1 MQIDG
6 YNFTERMQATFWGA
20 VGEAQSLGQEYI
32 GTEHLLLALLAGRVG
47 CGAAALR
54 SLGVD
59 LQAAENRVLA
69 ILQRS
74 RGLRS
79 ASSGALLPVTSRG
92 KKVLELAKEEARSL
106 DHPLIGTEH
115 LLLGM
120 LVEGKGVAA
129 QVLHESGVDLE
140 KARSRVLTI
149 RETIADDDHYA
160 VPADEQ
166 PALVRVVLE
175 YVNGA
180 VLSKQ
185 FTTARE
191 AAAFLE
197 EQGRV

>member
-1 MQIDG
+1 MHIDG
-6 YNFTERMQATFWGA
+6 YNFTKRMQATFWGA

-32 GTEHLLLALLAGRVG
+32 GTEHLLLALLAGGVG

-59 LQAAENRVLA
+59 LHATENRVLA

-74 RGLRS
+74 RGLRG

-106 DHPLIGTEH
+106 NHPVIGTEH

-129 QVLHESGVDLE
+129 QVLHEHGVDLD
-140 KARSRVLTI
+140 KARSRVLSL
-149 RETIADDDHYA
+149 RETISDDDDLD
-160 VPADEQ
+160 VPVGEQ
-166 PALVRVVLE
+166 PTFVRVMLE
-175 YVNGA
+175 YMNGA
-180 VLSKQ
+180 VVSKQ
-185 FTTARE
+185 FASARE

-197 EQGRV
+197 GQ

>member
-1 MQIDG
+1 
-6 YNFTERMQATFWGA
+6 
-20 VGEAQSLGQEYI
+20 
-32 GTEHLLLALLAGRVG
+32 
-47 CGAAALR
+47 
-54 SLGVD
+54 
-59 LQAAENRVLA
+59 
-69 ILQRS
+69 
-74 RGLRS
+74 
-79 ASSGALLPVTSRG
+79 VTSRG

-149 RETIADDDHYA
+149 RETIADDDHYD